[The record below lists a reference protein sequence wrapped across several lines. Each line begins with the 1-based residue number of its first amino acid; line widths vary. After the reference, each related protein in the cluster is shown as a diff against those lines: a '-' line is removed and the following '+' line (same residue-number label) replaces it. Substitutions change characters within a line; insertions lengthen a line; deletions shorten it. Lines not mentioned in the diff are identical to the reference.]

1 MDLETIKQRLIET
14 GEFENN
20 TYLYQYCKLIEERS
34 QEEYNPSKMNRHHIL
49 PRSYFKYN
57 NLEVDDSDSNIAVL
71 LFKDHILAHY
81 LLYRASNSLQ
91 KYCNA
96 HAVIHLVRQKH
107 LTVEN
112 LLDEFQQIDLE
123 DCQKLYED
131 FKSGLHNILVEKCG
145 GSLNGNCKYKD
156 LFVFDEVKRLLD
168 TSELSYD
175 EISIVTELP
184 KDIISAIATG
194 KHWSCIEDNFVSKK
208 VQNHRN
214 AVQYHRQHKD
224 EIEQKKIQR
233 KQKQLQK
240 KLDEEQE
247 YQEWLAEPRFC
258 KHCGKQMTQYYIS
271 EKYGKGIFCSSK
283 CVYSYV
289 ASLRDPEYYKV
300 AMEHRRSFSGEN
312 NPNYGKKASEELRR
326 KLSEIYRNSEGVK
339 NSPRFTGKK
348 HTEETKK
355 KISESLKARYE
366 K

>member
-194 KHWSCIEDNFVSKK
+194 KHWSCIED
-208 VQNHRN
+208 
-214 AVQYHRQHKD
+214 
-224 EIEQKKIQR
+224 KIQR